1 MRFERRVTVSKQKE
15 LILSIVEKSYSH
27 PTAEDVLTEARQTMP
42 HLALGTVYRNLQA
55 LVSEGRVRKID
66 MPQGG
71 ARYDRVEDD
80 HAHFVCVECGAI
92 LDSKDSSTKSE
103 IEVPEDVTVVG
114 YELQIRCLCPS
125 CAGRI

>member
-1 MRFERRVTVSKQKE
+1 MEKKLRHSRQREMIYEYLCSTCEHPSAEMVYEHLKGDNPN
-15 LILSIVEKSYSH
+15 LS
-27 PTAEDVLTEARQTMP
+27 
-42 HLALGTVYRNLQA
+42 LGTVYRNLQA